1 MILHIAKREFY
12 DNMNSLRFTLMMI
25 LILILMM
32 VNAMGHVGEHNT
44 RLEEY
49 SKNVSES
56 LDQMKS
62 HTSNLYNLVLNG
74 PGKLYKK
81 PSPLLFCADG
91 GDDFLSRYAV
101 GEKSGWWSKWG
112 GDFSYSVEGIWRL
125 RYPQSNPNLWNIMPD
140 FTKID
145 WAFIISVVLSF
156 VAILFTFDAISGER
170 ERGTLRLILSNPI
183 PRATV
188 LLGKFLGAFLGIS
201 LPFLIGALINLFW
214 LYTSRSVPLGLGEL
228 GRLSVILLI
237 TFTYISI
244 FIILG
249 LMVSSWA
256 NQSSVSL
263 MILLLIWTVSVVLMP
278 NTFGSIVSHLK
289 TTRTSD
295 EFQDIHRQSQRSL
308 DEQYNARGRFN
319 KAPTR
324 EIPATSATVLWAE
337 YLTEEAQLEERLN
350 EEHLNAQIA
359 QIKIA
364 RSITRL
370 SPAAIV
376 QYAIESLV
384 GTGFPRHL
392 QFLDQVHQYAS
403 EFREF
408 LIVTDRA
415 DPQSPHAYFVK
426 EGMSEKPVRFES
438 IPKFEDRFTFSGSL
452 NIAAMDIMF
461 LILFFMVLFAGAY
474 LSFLRVEIL

>member
-12 DNMNSLRFTLMMI
+12 DNMNSLRFALTMI
-25 LILILMM
+25 LILILMI
-32 VNAMGHVGEHNT
+32 VNAMGHVGEYNT

-49 SKNVSES
+49 GKNVSDT

-62 HTSNLYNLVLNG
+62 QTSNLYHLVLKG

-81 PSPLLFCADG
+81 PSPLTFCAHG
-91 GDDFLSRYAV
+91 GEDFLPIYAV
-101 GEKSGWWSKWG
+101 GEKSGWRSKWEA
-112 GDFSYSVEGIWRL
+112 DFSYLVEGIWRL

-170 ERGTLRLILSNPI
+170 ERGTLRLILSNHI
-183 PRATV
+183 PRDAV
-188 LLGKFLGAFLGIS
+188 LIGKFLGIFLSIS
-201 LPFLIGALINLFW
+201 IPFLIGALINLFW
-214 LYTSRSVPLGLGEL
+214 LYASRSVPLGPGEL
-228 GRLSVILLI
+228 ERLSVILLI
-237 TFTYISI
+237 AFIYISI
-244 FIILG
+244 FITLG

-256 NQSSVSL
+256 KQSSVSL
-263 MILLLIWTVSVVLMP
+263 MILLLIWTVLVVLMP
-278 NTFGSIVSHLK
+278 STLGSIVTHFK
-289 TTRTSD
+289 PTRTSD
-295 EFQDIHRQSQRSL
+295 EFQDLHRQFRRSL
-308 DEQYNARGRFN
+308 YDSRGRFK

-324 EIPATSATVLWAE
+324 EIPATPATVLWAE
-337 YLTEEAQLEERLN
+337 YLTEEAQLEERFN

-384 GTGFPRHL
+384 GTGFSRHL
-392 QFLDQVHQYAS
+392 QFLDQVHQYAF

-408 LIVTDRA
+408 LIAADRA

-438 IPKFEDRFTFSGSL
+438 IPKFEDRFSFSRSL
-452 NIAAMDIMF
+452 NLAVMDIMLLMSF
-461 LILFFMVLFAGAY
+461 LIVLFAGAY
-474 LSFLRVEIL
+474 LSFLRADIV

>member
-12 DNMNSLRFTLMMI
+12 DNMNSLRFALTMI
-25 LILILMM
+25 LILILMI
-32 VNAMGHVGEHNT
+32 VNAMGHVGEYNT

-49 SKNVSES
+49 GKNVSDS

-62 HTSNLYNLVLNG
+62 QTSNLYHLVLKG

-81 PSPLLFCADG
+81 PSPLTFCAHG
-91 GDDFLSRYAV
+91 GEDFLPIYAV
-101 GEKSGWWSKWG
+101 GERSGWRAKLG
-112 GDFSYSVEGIWRL
+112 ADFSYLVEGIWRL

-170 ERGTLRLILSNPI
+170 ERGTLRLILSNHI
-183 PRATV
+183 PRDAV
-188 LLGKFLGAFLGIS
+188 LIGKFLGAFLSIS
-201 LPFLIGALINLFW
+201 IPFLIGALVNLFW
-214 LYTSRSVPLGLGEL
+214 LYASRSVPLGPGEL
-228 GRLSVILLI
+228 ERLSVILLI
-237 TFTYISI
+237 AFIYISI
-244 FIILG
+244 FITLG

-256 NQSSVSL
+256 KQSSVSL
-263 MILLLIWTVSVVLMP
+263 MILQY
-278 NTFGSIVSHLK
+278 
-289 TTRTSD
+289 R
-295 EFQDIHRQSQRSL
+295 RSL
-308 DEQYNARGRFN
+308 YEQYTHGRF
-319 KAPTR
+319 KKVPIR
-324 EIPATSATVLWAE
+324 EIPATPATVLWAE

-350 EEHLNAQIA
+350 GERLNAQIA

-408 LIVTDRA
+408 LIAADRA

-438 IPKFEDRFTFSGSL
+438 IPKFEDRFSFSGAL
-452 NIAAMDIMF
+452 NLAVMDIMM
-461 LILFFMVLFAGAY
+461 LILFFMVLFASAY
-474 LSFLRVEIL
+474 LAFLRADIV

>member
-12 DNMNSLRFTLMMI
+12 DNMNSLRFALTMI
-25 LILILMM
+25 LILILMIA
-32 VNAMGHVGEHNT
+32 NAMGHVGEYNT

-49 SKNVSES
+49 GKNVSDS

-62 HTSNLYNLVLNG
+62 QTSNLYHLVLKG

-81 PSPLLFCADG
+81 PSPLTFCAHG
-91 GDDFLSRYAV
+91 GEDFLPIYAV
-101 GEKSGWWSKWG
+101 GEKSGWRSKWG
-112 GDFSYSVEGIWRL
+112 ADFSYLVEGIWRL

-170 ERGTLRLILSNPI
+170 ERGTLRLILSNHI
-183 PRATV
+183 PRDAV
-188 LLGKFLGAFLGIS
+188 LIGKFLGIFLSIS
-201 LPFLIGALINLFW
+201 IPFLIGALINLFW
-214 LYTSRSVPLGLGEL
+214 LYASRSVPLGPGEL
-228 GRLSVILLI
+228 ERLSVILLI
-237 TFTYISI
+237 AFIYISI

-256 NQSSVSL
+256 KQSSVSL
-263 MILLLIWTVSVVLMP
+263 MILLLIWTVLVVLMP
-278 NTFGSIVSHLK
+278 STLGSIVSHLK
-289 TTRTSD
+289 PTRSSD
-295 EFQDIHRQSQRSL
+295 EFQDLHRQFRRSL
-308 DEQYNARGRFN
+308 YDPRGRFK

-324 EIPATSATVLWAE
+324 EIPATPATVLWAE
-337 YLTEEAQLEERLN
+337 YLTEEAQLEERFN

-408 LIVTDRA
+408 LIAADRT

-438 IPKFEDRFTFSGSL
+438 IPKFEDRFSFSGAL
-452 NIAAMDIMF
+452 NLAVMDIMLLMSF
-461 LILFFMVLFAGAY
+461 SIVLFAGAY
-474 LSFLRVEIL
+474 LSFLRADIV

>member
-12 DNMNSLRFTLMMI
+12 DNMNSLRFALTMI
-25 LILILMM
+25 LILILMI
-32 VNAMGHVGEHNT
+32 VNAMGHVGEYNT

-49 SKNVSES
+49 GKNVSDS

-62 HTSNLYNLVLNG
+62 QTSNLYHLVLKG

-81 PSPLLFCADG
+81 PSPLTFCAHG
-91 GDDFLSRYAV
+91 GEDFLPIYAV
-101 GEKSGWWSKWG
+101 GEKSGWRAKLG
-112 GDFSYSVEGIWRL
+112 GDFSYLVEGIWRL

-170 ERGTLRLILSNPI
+170 ERGTLRLILSNHI
-183 PRATV
+183 PRDAV
-188 LLGKFLGAFLGIS
+188 LIGKFLGVFLSIS
-201 LPFLIGALINLFW
+201 IPFLIGALVNLFW
-214 LYTSRSVPLGLGEL
+214 LYASRSVPLGPGEL
-228 GRLSVILLI
+228 ERLSVILLI
-237 TFTYISI
+237 AFIYISI
-244 FIILG
+244 FITLG

-256 NQSSVSL
+256 KQSSVSL
-263 MILLLIWTVSVVLMP
+263 MILLLIWTVLVVLMP
-278 NTFGSIVSHLK
+278 STLGSIVTHFK
-289 TTRTSD
+289 PTRTSD
-295 EFQDIHRQSQRSL
+295 EFENQHSQYRRSL
-308 DEQYNARGRFN
+308 YEQYNTHGRF
-319 KAPTR
+319 KKVPIR
-324 EIPATSATVLWAE
+324 EIPATPATVLWAE
-337 YLTEEAQLEERLN
+337 YLTEEAQLEERFN
-350 EEHLNAQIA
+350 GERLNAQIA

-408 LIVTDRA
+408 LIAADRA

-438 IPKFEDRFTFSGSL
+438 IPKFEDRFSFSGAL
-452 NIAAMDIMF
+452 NLAVMDIMM
-461 LILFFMVLFAGAY
+461 LILFFMVLFASAY
-474 LSFLRVEIL
+474 LAFLRADIV